1 VAITLAGAAATT
13 LAACGGQSSDQACT
27 TPHASLIPAYV
38 APNELDELAR
48 RSSPSALVI
57 VNPDN
62 GPGVVMQKPFAE
74 AIVRLRRAGIRVLG
88 YVPTDYASR
97 DPSIVR
103 AEIDRYAA
111 WYRVS
116 DIFVDEVSST
126 EEALPY
132 YTVLSASLRTLPGR
146 LIVFNPGMVPAPGY
160 FDLADIVVTFEGRY
174 ADYRI
179 GTDQVPAGFAGFS
192 KTQTAHLVYDATD
205 AEALQAADT
214 PRADYVYV
222 NSGTQPNPWRSLP
235 ATLTEQQSRLADC
248 G

>member
-1 VAITLAGAAATT
+1 MAITLAGVAATT
-13 LAACGGQSSDQACT
+13 LAACGGESSEQACT
-27 TPHASLIPAYV
+27 SPHASLIPAYV
-38 APNELDELAR
+38 APHELDELAR

-62 GPGVVMQKPFAE
+62 GPGAVKQKPFAQ

-88 YVPTDYASR
+88 YVPTGYASR
-97 DPSIVR
+97 DASIVR

-116 DIFVDEVSST
+116 DIFLDEVSST
-126 EEALPY
+126 EAELPY
-132 YTVLSASLRTLPGR
+132 YAALSASLRTLPNR

-174 ADYRI
+174 ADYPT
-179 GTDQVPAGFAGFS
+179 GSQEVPSDLAGFS
-192 KTQTAHLVYDATD
+192 TAKTANLVYDATD
-205 AEALQAADT
+205 AEALQVADT

-235 ATLTEQQSRLADC
+235 ATLVEQQSRLAQC

>member
-1 VAITLAGAAATT
+1 MALTLAGAAATT
-13 LAACGGQSSDQACT
+13 LAACGGQASEQACT
-27 TPHASLIPAYV
+27 SHHASLIPAYV
-38 APNELDELAR
+38 APHELNELVR

-62 GPGVVMQKPFAE
+62 GPGVVIQKAFVE
-74 AIVRLRRAGIRVLG
+74 AIVRLRRAGLRVLG
-88 YVPTDYASR
+88 YVPTDYARR

-103 AEIDRYAA
+103 SEIDRYAA

-116 DIFVDEVSST
+116 DIFVDEVSSA
-126 EEALPY
+126 EAELPY
-132 YTVLSASLRTLPGR
+132 YAALSASLRTSPGR

-174 ADYRI
+174 ADYRTRTEPVLD
-179 GTDQVPAGFAGFS
+179 GLAGFS
-192 KTQTAHLVYDATD
+192 KTQTANLVYDATD
-205 AEALQAADT
+205 AEALQVVDT

-235 ATLTEQQSRLADC
+235 ATLVEQQSRLAEC
-248 G
+248 E

>member
-1 VAITLAGAAATT
+1 
-13 LAACGGQSSDQACT
+13 
-27 TPHASLIPAYV
+27 V
-38 APNELDELAR
+38 APEELDELVR

-62 GPGVVMQKPFAE
+62 GPGVVIQKAFAE
-74 AIVRLRRAGIRVLG
+74 AIVRLRRTGMRVLG
-88 YVPTDYASR
+88 YVPTDYGRR

-103 AEIDRYAA
+103 AEIDRYAG

-126 EEALPY
+126 EESLPY
-132 YTVLSASLRTLPGR
+132 YTALSASLRTLPNR
-146 LIVFNPGMVPAPGY
+146 LIAFNPGMVPAPGY

-174 ADYRI
+174 ADYRVR
-179 GTDQVPAGFAGFS
+179 TDPVPTGLAGLT

-205 AEALQAADT
+205 AEALQVVDP
-214 PRADYVYV
+214 PRADYVYA

-235 ATLTEQQSRLADC
+235 ATLAEQQSRLADC